1 MEDRKNTKAHDAALA
16 AILESAVD
24 AIITIDRRGTIVSA
38 NPATTTLF
46 GYSVDE
52 LVGRNVN
59 VLMPAPFHEE
69 HDGYIE
75 NYLTSGVRKIIG
87 IGREVVGRRQDGT
100 TFPMHLAVSEFKSEG
115 EVMFAGIV
123 RDISDLKLVERRLEE
138 LNAELEERVKQRTSE
153 LRDTQAELIRSE
165 KYAMLGRVSGGIAHE
180 IRNPLNAVKTSAYYL
195 LNAGSPTEEKKREH
209 LERIDRQVS
218 LIDNVITALSDVA
231 RMPDAQLQQVDIVS
245 LIRTAA
251 GTIDFPD
258 GITLVDEL
266 GDQEVTAL
274 MDQNQLVIALK
285 NVLRNARDAMPEGG
299 SITIS
304 CTANKDSVVLSIAD
318 TGTGIPD
325 EIRDKIFEPMFTTR
339 ARGMGLGLSI
349 TRTIVEKNG
358 GKLAVESQPGHGS
371 CFTIELSRESS

>member
-304 CTANKDSVVLSIAD
+304 CTAKRTAFTEWSCAKTTGMEGSSI
-318 TGTGIPD
+318 IPQFHCASN
-325 EIRDKIFEPMFTTR
+325 R
-339 ARGMGLGLSI
+339 
-349 TRTIVEKNG
+349 
-358 GKLAVESQPGHGS
+358 
-371 CFTIELSRESS
+371 